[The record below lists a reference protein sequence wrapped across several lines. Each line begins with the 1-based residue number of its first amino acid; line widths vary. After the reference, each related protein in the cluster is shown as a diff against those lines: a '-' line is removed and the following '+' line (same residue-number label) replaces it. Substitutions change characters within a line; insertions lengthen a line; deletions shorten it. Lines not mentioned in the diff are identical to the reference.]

1 MTAANPTDR
10 CEMGLGNVCFTHER
24 NAIDC
29 IRVLEAELAQ
39 ERKLKRFN
47 LQEADRL
54 SEACKK
60 WEAENAALKT
70 EFAEQE
76 KELARQ
82 FHRAEKAEAQVEQQ
96 TSLLESCRKALV
108 KVKARVAELEAV
120 FACEFCETNFC
131 YEHREAEQRFA
142 KKEAPRP

>member
-1 MTAANPTDR
+1 MIAANPTDR

-54 SEACKK
+54 SEVCKK
-60 WEAENAALKT
+60 WEAENAVL
-70 EFAEQE
+70 
-76 KELARQ
+76 
-82 FHRAEKAEAQVEQQ
+82 
-96 TSLLESCRKALV
+96 
-108 KVKARVAELEAV
+108 KARVAELEGAV
-120 FACEFCETNFC
+120 QDIADDFPEDEDEPVSITNL
-131 YEHREAEQRFA
+131 RTLLA
-142 KKEAPRP
+142 KKEAP